1 MTEKLWLL
9 AKGLME
15 TWYFKWFQYSYSPFS
30 EEIAVEYST
39 VGLFKY
45 RINSG
50 ETASVFTA
58 TMQRRLEHT

>member
-15 TWYFKWFQYSYSPFS
+15 TWNFKSFQYSYSPFS
-30 EEIAVEYST
+30 EEIALEYST

-45 RINSG
+45 PVNSG
-50 ETASVFTA
+50 KTASVFTA